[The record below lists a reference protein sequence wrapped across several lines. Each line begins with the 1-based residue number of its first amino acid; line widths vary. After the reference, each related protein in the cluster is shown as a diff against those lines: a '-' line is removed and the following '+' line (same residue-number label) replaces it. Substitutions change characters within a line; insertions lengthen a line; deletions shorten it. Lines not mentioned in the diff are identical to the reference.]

1 VIFVGVDWSE
11 HHHDICVLDEQG
23 TQIAKVRVP
32 EGIEGVVRLHE
43 TIADHAEEAERVI
56 VGIEIDRGLLVGA
69 LVAAGYR
76 VFAINPLSVSRYR
89 DRHATSGAKS
99 DPGDAKVLADLVR
112 TDRHLHRA
120 ESVNVV

>member
-23 TQIAKVRVP
+23 TQFAKVRVR

-43 TIADHAEEAERVI
+43 TIADHAEEAERVF

-89 DRHATSGAKS
+89 ASSRATSRRRS
-99 DPGDAKVLADLVR
+99 
-112 TDRHLHRA
+112 
-120 ESVNVV
+120 